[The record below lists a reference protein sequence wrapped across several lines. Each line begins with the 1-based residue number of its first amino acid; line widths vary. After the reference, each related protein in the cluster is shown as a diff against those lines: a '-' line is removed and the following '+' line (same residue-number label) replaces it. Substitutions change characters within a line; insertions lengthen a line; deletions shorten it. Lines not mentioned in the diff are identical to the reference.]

1 MDGVSVWIIALDPY
15 MQSLDILSLDWAY
28 VCSDRKV
35 HIYVLFQAVPDF
47 KLLVTSQVG
56 GHLLSSSCGRGRGF
70 SIFNG
75 KYSKLQLPGIARM
88 GE

>member
-35 HIYVLFQAVPDF
+35 HIYVLQAVPDF
-47 KLLVTSQVG
+47 KLLITSQ
-56 GHLLSSSCGRGRGF
+56 
-70 SIFNG
+70 
-75 KYSKLQLPGIARM
+75 LQLRFQW
-88 GE
+88 